1 MHDKVTSGE
10 YPKREPGNKEFS
22 MRAEVVTLTNMCM
35 VYDDRGNVLVQD
47 RVDKDWGGL
56 TFPGGH
62 IEKGES
68 FVDSV
73 IREVFEETGLTIEKP
88 RICGTKDW
96 EEEDGSRYLVVFYKT
111 NLFHGELKSSNEGE
125 VRWMPLEEM
134 KRGNLA
140 YGMGDMLRVF
150 LEEDIN
156 EFHYVS
162 ENGEWKYILK

>member
-1 MHDKVTSGE
+1 
-10 YPKREPGNKEFS
+10 

-35 VYDDRGNVLVQD
+35 IYDDKGNVLVQD
-47 RVDKDWGGL
+47 KVDETWGGL

-73 IREVFEETGLTIEKP
+73 IREVYEETGLTIEKP

-96 EEEDGSRYLVVFYKT
+96 EREDGSRYLVVFYKT
-111 NLFHGELKSSNEGE
+111 NRFHDDLKSSEEGE
-125 VRWMPLEEM
+125 VKWLSLEEM

-140 YGMGDMLRVF
+140 DGMADMLRVF
-150 LEEDIN
+150 LEDDIN
-156 EFHYVS
+156 EFHYMK
-162 ENGEWKYILK
+162 ENGEWNYVLK

>member
-1 MHDKVTSGE
+1 
-10 YPKREPGNKEFS
+10 

-35 VYDDRGNVLVQD
+35 IYDDKGNVLVQD
-47 RVDKDWGGL
+47 KVDETWGGL

-73 IREVFEETGLTIEKP
+73 IREVYEETGLTIEKP

-96 EEEDGSRYLVVFYKT
+96 EREDGSRYLVVFYKT
-111 NLFHGELKSSNEGE
+111 NRFHGDLKSSEEGE
-125 VRWMPLEEM
+125 VKWLSLEEM

-140 YGMGDMLRVF
+140 DGMADMLRVF
-150 LEEDIN
+150 LEDDIN
-156 EFHYVS
+156 EFHYVK
-162 ENGEWKYILK
+162 ENGEWNYVLK